1 MPYIYGRVD
10 ELEKTTMAGNH
21 QCVALVREF
30 AGAPLTLAWRQ
41 GEAVMGNLLI
51 KKATAI
57 ATFVDGRYA
66 NRSYGNHAA
75 IYLGQTPA
83 GILVMDQWTGKR
95 LGVISSRSL
104 RAKGKYKNA
113 LYIDPSNNA
122 DAFFV
127 IE

>member
-1 MPYIYGRVD
+1 
-10 ELEKTTMAGNH
+10 
-21 QCVALVREF
+21 
-30 AGAPLTLAWRQ
+30 
-41 GEAVMGNLLI
+41 
-51 KKATAI
+51 
-57 ATFVDGRYA
+57 
-66 NRSYGNHAA
+66 
-75 IYLGQTPA
+75 
-83 GILVMDQWTGKR
+83 MDQWAGKR

>member
-1 MPYIYGRVD
+1 MPYIYTRVD
-10 ELEKTTMAGNH
+10 ELEKATMVGNH
-21 QCVALVREF
+21 QCVALVREY
-30 AGAPLTLAWRQ
+30 AGAPHTLAWRQ
-41 GEAVMGNLLI
+41 GEAVLGSSLI
-51 KKATAI
+51 RKGAAI

-75 IYLGQTPA
+75 IYMGQIPS
-83 GILVMDQWTGKR
+83 GILVMDQWAGKR
-95 LGVISSRSL
+95 QGVISSRTL
-104 RAKGKYKNA
+104 RAKGKHKNG